1 MAMGM
6 QRLNRRGFLRIA
18 GAGFAACAVPA
29 GVRGYEPLPALKI
42 RRVSLPVGASR
53 PFRVLH
59 VSDSHVARIDSRD
72 TEAMYAFARTRSRMG
87 RKLGEYY
94 LGEAAHHARS
104 AGMKIVHTGDFMDFT
119 SEANLEYASRW
130 LGTYD
135 CLACVGN
142 HEYWNSPEKRE
153 VEECKAPIVP
163 RLKGAWDGLP
173 VSVAQMN
180 GVNFFVFDNAFG
192 TVAGGIAA
200 RFEKVVGEG
209 RPIVMVCHV
218 PLWAE
223 GCGIDRNVCGKPGL
237 RDDDAVSCA
246 FVERVR
252 REPLVR
258 TVLAGHV
265 HERCDFEFSP
275 TARECV
281 ANALFNGEAAEV
293 CFS

>member
-1 MAMGM
+1 MK
-6 QRLNRRGFLRIA
+6 RREFLRMA
-18 GAGFAACAVPA
+18 GLGFTACAVPA
-29 GVRGYEPLPALKI
+29 GVRGYEKLPALKI
-42 RRVSLPVGASR
+42 RRVSLSVGASR

-72 TEAMYAFARTRSRMG
+72 TESMHAFARARSRMG
-87 RKLGEYY
+87 RELGEYY
-94 LGEAAHHARS
+94 LGEAAHHART
-104 AGMKIVHTGDFMDFT
+104 AGMKIVHTGDFMDFA

-130 LGTYD
+130 LKTYD
-135 CLACVGN
+135 CLACAGN
-142 HEYWNSPEKRE
+142 HEYWTTSEKRE
-153 VEECKAPIVP
+153 AEECKAPVVP

-173 VSVAQMN
+173 VSITQMN

-192 TVAGGIAA
+192 TVSAGIAA
-200 RFEKVVGEG
+200 RFEKAVEEG

-265 HERCDFEFSP
+265 HEHCDFEFSP
-275 TARECV
+275 TAREYV